1 MLLHEL
7 NKNDTTYWYEM
18 SKSAIMTRLEDIFNK
33 NILKESTITDIII
46 HDNKCML
53 KFSKRVLPLTEE
65 ECDNI

>member
-18 SKSAIMTRLEDIFNK
+18 SKSAIMDRLEYIFNE

-46 HDNKCML
+46 HDNKCIL
-53 KFSKRVLPLTEE
+53 KFSKKIIPLTKELY
-65 ECDNI
+65 